1 MKLNEKRTQVK
12 TTKNMRKETE
22 CIRAKKKNLN

>member
-22 CIRAKKKNLN
+22 CIKAKKEES